1 MDPASVM
8 EMRQLGELRVAG
20 SSTPSSRAE
29 MVGARPFVRMYGK
42 LFLGLGHICARKECY
57 NLTLTIPWPPG
68 SRIRGQVA
76 LDAGD
81 GNTGL
86 DASIVV
92 HQALSGQRL
101 TSYVGHITGYGRIRS
116 DADVSGNDK
125 CRHGVI

>member
-1 MDPASVM
+1 M
-8 EMRQLGELRVAG
+8 G
-20 SSTPSSRAE
+20 
-29 MVGARPFVRMYGK
+29 MYGK
-42 LFLGLGHICARKECY
+42 LFLGLGHICARKERY

-68 SRIRGQVA
+68 SRIHGQIT

-101 TSYVGHITGYGRIRS
+101 TSYVGHITGYGRMR
-116 DADVSGNDK
+116 GQM
-125 CRHGVI
+125 C